1 MELSTIF
8 ADQSQNYSLLSYSEI
23 NKSRC
28 VFSRTRMASEMEPT
42 TDLSE
47 PPKLCDKGKVA
58 SSKNAYI

>member
-1 MELSTIF
+1 
-8 ADQSQNYSLLSYSEI
+8 
-23 NKSRC
+23 
-28 VFSRTRMASEMEPT
+28 MASEMEST